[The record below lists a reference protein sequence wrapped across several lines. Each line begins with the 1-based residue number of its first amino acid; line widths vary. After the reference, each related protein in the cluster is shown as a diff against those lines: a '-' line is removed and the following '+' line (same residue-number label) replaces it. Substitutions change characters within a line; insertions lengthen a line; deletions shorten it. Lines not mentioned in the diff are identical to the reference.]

1 MIIAAIYQCCSFSP
15 FSEVQFLDMWNQK
28 SLRIFFLVLALLTFP
43 SACSLKSGSSL
54 PLDNYQSP
62 DGRFEFS
69 IPAGWQT
76 DQNDALFT
84 TTPPDYS
91 GSEEEL
97 IVHVYASPTETI
109 DTATHLDLAKEQI
122 EPFLASVI
130 DEDYKVV
137 NEGETKVD
145 KYPAMLLDFAKP
157 YGETYMLGRVVIVA
171 MPFYVL
177 VFVGT
182 GIETEWEA
190 FLPTFREMLNQF
202 HLSSAESP
210 EGQP

>member
-69 IPAGWQT
+69 IPDGWQT

-109 DTATHLDLAKEQI
+109 DTATHLNLAKEQI

-130 DEDYKVV
+130 DED
-137 NEGETKVD
+137 
-145 KYPAMLLDFAKP
+145 
-157 YGETYMLGRVVIVA
+157 
-171 MPFYVL
+171 
-177 VFVGT
+177 
-182 GIETEWEA
+182 
-190 FLPTFREMLNQF
+190 
-202 HLSSAESP
+202 
-210 EGQP
+210 